1 MRFIFWKMFV
11 GLLAYDMLGLGRKFS
26 RVHRLVGRWPMASRS
41 TSAEEIDQVCE
52 EINLALIWYPK
63 RVLCLQ
69 RAAVTTCLLR
79 NCGVPA
85 QMVLGAQKIPFKAHA
100 WVEVNGKAINERANV
115 QAMFGVWE
123 RC

>member
-1 MRFIFWKMFV
+1 MRFVFWKTLV
-11 GLLAYDMLGLGRKFS
+11 GLFAYDALFFGRKFA
-26 RVHRLVGRWPMASRS
+26 RLHRLVKSWPINLRS
-41 TSAEEIDQVCE
+41 VSPDCIERVCDE
-52 EINLALIWYPK
+52 VNLALIWYPK

-79 NCGVPA
+79 DCGVPA
-85 QMVLGAQKIPFKAHA
+85 QMVLGAQKLPFKAHA